1 MAIYSI
7 SRLGKNI
14 TVGNI
19 SDESF
24 VLNIRFEEYCPTT
37 QSDYNTCQTIT
48 ILNKAIPAGVSETFL
63 FTKDGK
69 YTVLIIKDNTT
80 IDELE
85 YFIYEELKEAV
96 IDSVFENFC
105 SNCAGCC
112 TKKDKIEIL
121 INSQSCIERI
131 LTYSLLKGY
140 ASNPVFTNYLQT
152 SFDNYKC
159 NFTIFERNKRNF
171 LSFFGRNSDKYNLF
185 GKFAIIYLVGFY
197 LMESLEDENNTEKL
211 YADYKISEI
220 KSCSAEYNIIFGDLE
235 AFFLQSVNS
244 DGICNDAEIAAINE
258 QIHLLWEAVNNI
270 VLDNNLIVQ
279 YTKPEGTTGTEWLC
293 TEDGRKYTFFNG
305 DLPVEF

>member
-105 SNCAGCC
+105 SNCRDFLKSSKNRTVG
-112 TKKDKIEIL
+112 KIKIFPFE
-121 INSQSCIERI
+121 
-131 LTYSLLKGY
+131 
-140 ASNPVFTNYLQT
+140 
-152 SFDNYKC
+152 
-159 NFTIFERNKRNF
+159 NF
-171 LSFFGRNSDKYNLF
+171 
-185 GKFAIIYLVGFY
+185 
-197 LMESLEDENNTEKL
+197 
-211 YADYKISEI
+211 
-220 KSCSAEYNIIFGDLE
+220 
-235 AFFLQSVNS
+235 
-244 DGICNDAEIAAINE
+244 
-258 QIHLLWEAVNNI
+258 
-270 VLDNNLIVQ
+270 
-279 YTKPEGTTGTEWLC
+279 
-293 TEDGRKYTFFNG
+293 
-305 DLPVEF
+305 